1 MAGIKR
7 GIVWP
12 SLWSGRGW
20 LWRLGAVLFIVLVPA
35 PIAVLLIFRFLPV
48 PGTPE
53 MLVSLVQGKGASYAW
68 SDDISPRLE
77 RAVIA
82 AEDQNFCT
90 HHGFDLASINKA
102 MEDHNRHPARPMRGA
117 STISQQAARTM
128 FLLPMRSWIRKGLE
142 AYLTVLMEGLWPK
155 KRILQAYLNLV
166 DWGDGIFGAQAAARA
181 YFGSDAGSLDGAQ
194 AARLAAILPN
204 PHKWKA
210 AHPGRY
216 VRSRTGMLQGRSA
229 MVVRD
234 GLNFCVK

>member
-1 MAGIKR
+1 MAR
-7 GIVWP
+7 GINGK
-12 SLWSGRGW
+12 GRGW
-20 LWRLGAVLFIVLVPA
+20 LWKLAVTLFVLLVPA
-35 PIAVLLIFRFLPV
+35 PVLLLLIFRVLPI

-53 MLVSLVQGKGASYAW
+53 MLLSLIQGKGASYSW
-68 SDDISPRLE
+68 SDDISSRLE

-90 HHGFDLASINKA
+90 HHGFDFAAINKA
-102 MEDHNRHPARPMRGA
+102 MADHDRRPNKAMRGA

-128 FLLPMRSWIRKGLE
+128 FLVPARSWIRKGLE
-142 AYLTVLMEGLWPK
+142 AYLTVLMEALWPK

-166 DWGDGIFGAQAAARA
+166 DWGDGIFGAEAAASA
-181 YFGSDAGSLDGAQ
+181 YFGTDAGSLDNTQ

-216 VRSRTGMLQGRSA
+216 VRGRTGRLVGRSA
-229 MVVRD
+229 MVTRD